1 MPYIIVSSSMDP
13 ACLVRGFR
21 QGVTRTFIEFHADK
35 NEPAKCENMEMMMDR
50 LDAERCPRQE
60 TSPFCAYKID
70 KPPYFVL
77 DRLETEGYKI
87 AGTATTAVHYM
98 VWTLHKQA

>member
-1 MPYIIVSSSMDP
+1 MPYIIVSSPMDP
-13 ACLVRGFR
+13 ANLPNTFR
-21 QGVTRTFIEFHADK
+21 QWITFIEFHADK

-50 LDAERCPRQE
+50 LGAERCPHQD

-77 DRLETEGYKI
+77 DRLETEGYKV
-87 AGTATTAVHYM
+87 AGTAHNPVQN
-98 VWTLHKQA
+98 VIWTLHKQA

>member
-1 MPYIIVSSSMDP
+1 MPYIIVSSYMDP
-13 ACLVRGFR
+13 PSLAGTYR
-21 QGVTRTFIEFHADK
+21 QWITFIEFHADK
-35 NEPAKCENMEMMMDR
+35 NEPAACENMEMMMHR
-50 LDAERCPRQE
+50 LGAERCPRQD

-77 DRLETEGYKI
+77 DRLETEGYKV
-87 AGTATTAVHYM
+87 AGTAHTPVNYL